1 MADDHEPVDAGQVH
15 GPHEVTVLSDLAA
28 EPVDHL
34 ERALQCHDCG
44 MTLLGL
50 IMSSPAWVTRRVESV
65 SFRDHRTVRRRVSI
79 DFAVPVAAPQ
89 FGINGTAYRLLP
101 LTIMRRKSLVN
112 FDLRDENDASVPLLG
127 IRQNQAVTL
136 ALVESLA
143 RAVLETETLCPAVR
157 EFLRDLVSGR
167 QNELIEAR
175 KLADSSD
182 AHAEI
187 QRLSGDRRFNHVMSR
202 VSEDFVMFVLV
213 RGDGPAKRVFKFRY
227 DEPLS
232 RRYRVSGSQ
241 ENGYRRFTPSV
252 SRWSPVPIL
261 AAIGWIPTRIRF
273 PTPAA
278 ENAASYH
285 FEVHAPAGVAID
297 AATMLAGR
305 PDDAK
310 AKRPPSIDQVTGGLP
325 TVDLHVIDVERGS
338 LSRAGGPPAGGG
350 LVADAG
356 DGVCL
361 AHRCRSLLGGQ
372 PPGDAGQPGERGGVR
387 SLHHL
392 HRRVG
397 RHPLAAPRASDGH
410 APTVEGRAHGLHV
423 VPPAP
428 RGRRDVRVREG
439 QAPVREAAAA
449 RRARRPGRCP
459 AHGHVARGV
468 LHAARRETILSPW
481 EQGRGVAD
489 ELEDARHD
497 SAAHETFNA
506 ASEDLG
512 FTTPTIKVASAEASA
527 PTLTLDD
534 ELVRELRALVAR
546 RCRPTARRA
555 ARARVIMRSP
565 SG

>member
-1 MADDHEPVDAGQVH
+1 MAHDHEPVDAGQVH
-15 GPHEVTVLSDLAA
+15 GTHEVTVLSDLAA

-79 DFAVPVAAPQ
+79 DFTVPVAAPH
-89 FGINGTAYRLLP
+89 FGINGTGYRLLP

-136 ALVESLA
+136 ALVEALA

-157 EFLRDLVSGR
+157 EFLRDLVSGQ

-297 AATMLAGR
+297 SATMLAGR
-305 PDDAK
+305 PDEAK

-338 LSRAGGPPAGGG
+338 LSRAQVDLRLAADSWLTLATACAWLTAVALFWAASRLGMPGNRENEAASALFITFTVALAAILWRPPEHRMAMRLLSKVGLMAYTSCLLL
-350 LVADAG
+350 LVAAAMFVFEKDRRLSG
-356 DGVCL
+356 RL
-361 AHRCRSLLGGQ
+361 QLLG
-372 PPGDAGQPGERGGVR
+372 ALGV
-387 SLHHL
+387 LVAVL
-392 HRRVG
+392 LTVT
-397 RHPLAAPRASDGH
+397 LAR
-410 APTVEGRAHGLHV
+410 
-423 VPPAP
+423 
-428 RGRRDVRVREG
+428 
-439 QAPVREAAAA
+439 
-449 RRARRPGRCP
+449 
-459 AHGHVARGV
+459 V

-497 SAAHETFNA
+497 TAAHETFNA

-512 FTTPTIKVASAEASA
+512 FTTPAIKVASAEASA

-546 RCRPTARRA
+546 RVAR
-555 ARARVIMRSP
+555 
-565 SG
+565 SGAEPPVPA